1 MFIVVIYM
9 CILLYADTVNP
20 ANDVTSIKQ
29 SPVLKGMAL
38 TFMKI
43 YLVHSEMNVK

>member
-9 CILLYADTVNP
+9 CILLYADTVNS

-29 SPVLKGMAL
+29 STVLKGHFFL
-38 TFMKI
+38 I
-43 YLVHSEMNVK
+43 LL